1 MLLKA
6 EQLGVQVAGRDGVN
20 PSNHGCEHQI
30 VFFIE
35 ADKKICNQLIIV
47 KRDPDAARSSTY

>member
-1 MLLKA
+1 MSMLLKA

-35 ADKKICNQLIIV
+35 ADKKICN
-47 KRDPDAARSSTY
+47 